1 MLGFVPQHQP
11 AYSSLHILF
20 IRLKPMR
27 NFLDK
32 LYLGAGMLAGLFI
45 VLITLMILA
54 QIIGRW
60 FGVLIPSTEDFA
72 GFFLAAATFLALA
85 YTFRMGGHIRVTIL
99 VHLLKGNLQ
108 KVSLALALIVFIIMV
123 AYGTYHTG
131 AFVYESWS
139 FHELSQGYI
148 PVPLWIPQ
156 LAMLLG
162 LLIFLIALIDDLV
175 LVLSGNIPTFVGL
188 EE

>member
-1 MLGFVPQHQP
+1 
-11 AYSSLHILF
+11 
-20 IRLKPMR
+20 MR

-32 LYLGAGMLAGLFI
+32 LYVGAGMLAGLFI

-60 FGVLIPSTEDFA
+60 FGLIIPSTEDFA
-72 GFFLAAATFLALA
+72 GFFLAATTFLALA

-99 VHLLKGNLQ
+99 VHLLKGPLQ
-108 KVSLALALIVFIIMV
+108 RISLLLALGVFSAMI
-123 AYGTYHTG
+123 AYGAYYTA
-131 AFVYESWS
+131 AFAYESWS

-156 LAMLLG
+156 LSMAIG
-162 LLIFLIALIDDLV
+162 LLIFLVALVDDLIV
-175 LVLSGNIPTFVGL
+175 VAAGNTPTFIGL

>member
-1 MLGFVPQHQP
+1 
-11 AYSSLHILF
+11 
-20 IRLKPMR
+20 MR

-32 LYLGAGMLAGLFI
+32 LYLGSGMLAGLFI
-45 VLITLMILA
+45 ILITLMILA
-54 QIIGRW
+54 QIVGRW
-60 FGVLIPSTEDFA
+60 FGIVIPSTEDFA
-72 GFFLAAATFLALA
+72 GFFLAATTFLALA

-99 VHLLKGNLQ
+99 VHLLKGKLQ
-108 KVSLALALIVFIIMV
+108 RFALAFALLIFILLIG
-123 AYGTYHTG
+123 YGVYYTS

-156 LAMLLG
+156 LSMVIGLG
-162 LLIFLIALIDDLV
+162 IFLIALIDDFILV
-175 LVLSGNIPTFVGL
+175 LMGKTPSFVGL

>member
-1 MLGFVPQHQP
+1 
-11 AYSSLHILF
+11 
-20 IRLKPMR
+20 MR

-32 LYLGAGMLAGLFI
+32 LYLGSGMLAGLFI

-60 FGVLIPSTEDFA
+60 FHIIIPSTEDFA
-72 GFFLAAATFLALA
+72 GFFLAATTFLALA

-99 VHLLKGNLQ
+99 VHLLKGRLQ
-108 KVSLALALIVFIIMV
+108 RFSLAATLVIFIVII

-131 AFVYESWS
+131 AFTYESWS
-139 FHELSQGYI
+139 FNEVSQGYI

-156 LAMLLG
+156 LSMVIG
-162 LLIFLIALIDDLV
+162 LTIFLIALVDDLV
-175 LVLSGNIPTFVGL
+175 LVLSGKTPSFVEL

>member
-1 MLGFVPQHQP
+1 
-11 AYSSLHILF
+11 
-20 IRLKPMR
+20 MR

-123 AYGTYHTG
+123 AYGTST
-131 AFVYESWS
+131 
-139 FHELSQGYI
+139 
-148 PVPLWIPQ
+148 
-156 LAMLLG
+156 LG
-162 LLIFLIALIDDLV
+162 LLCMNLGPFMNCHKVIYPCLYGFHNSLCY
-175 LVLSGNIPTFVGL
+175 
-188 EE
+188 